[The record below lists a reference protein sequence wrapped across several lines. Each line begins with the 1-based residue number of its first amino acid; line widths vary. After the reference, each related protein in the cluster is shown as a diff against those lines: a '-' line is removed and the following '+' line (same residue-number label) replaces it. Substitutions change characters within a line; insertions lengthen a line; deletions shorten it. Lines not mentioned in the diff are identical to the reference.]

1 MNNGSSAVTLNDE
14 GGSLLSLN
22 RALQGA
28 FRRIEANASRSCTS
42 YGDSSGEEGGWDDG
56 DHSDGHDDSSEHD
69 DSSV

>member
-1 MNNGSSAVTLNDE
+1 MKDGSSAVTFNDE
-14 GGSLLSLN
+14 GGFPLSSN

-28 FRRIEANASRSCTS
+28 FRRIEANASRSCAS

-69 DSSV
+69 DSSI